1 MLNGKVAGIFKTGMR
16 LNDEAPMAMSDV
28 RIPNPR
34 QIVQILFSSSTLENQ
49 LVR

>member
-28 RIPNPR
+28 LRTLGR
-34 QIVQILFSSSTLENQ
+34 LFKFFSVLQPWRTN
-49 LVR
+49 